1 MNTVD
6 KIFEMVFGIITFT
19 IDITCIFI
27 LNFILCILFL
37 LPLTLIVF
45 PFNRN
50 HKYKTPL
57 YALKIFYIYT
67 FKYKAV
73 VL

>member
-1 MNTVD
+1 MNTID
-6 KIFEMVFGIITFT
+6 NILGIIAFT

-27 LNFILCILFL
+27 LNFILCILIL

-45 PFNRN
+45 PFNRS
-50 HKYKTPL
+50 HKYKTPF

-67 FKYKAV
+67 FKYREV
-73 VL
+73 V